1 MSTTDLTSLEP
12 GQTATIV
19 KLRAEV
25 GLHQRLH
32 ALGFRP
38 GQQVLM
44 LRRAWLNG
52 PLHVRL
58 GTTEVMLRC
67 QEAKGVY
74 TAKAEQ

>member
-1 MSTTDLTSLEP
+1 MSTTDLASLAP
-12 GQTATIV
+12 GQTATI
-19 KLRAEV
+19 LQLQAEA

-58 GTTEVMLRC
+58 GTTEVALRC
-67 QEAKGVY
+67 QEAKGVH
-74 TAKAEQ
+74 TTQVEQ